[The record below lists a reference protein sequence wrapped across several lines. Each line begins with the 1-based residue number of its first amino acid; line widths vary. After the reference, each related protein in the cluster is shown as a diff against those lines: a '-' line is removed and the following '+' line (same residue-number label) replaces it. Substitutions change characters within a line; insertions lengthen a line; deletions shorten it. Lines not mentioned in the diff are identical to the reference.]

1 MLEKLETKLIE
12 ILTNLNFNLVD
23 LEYVNE
29 NNNNYLRVYIESK
42 NGKTSL
48 LDCEN
53 VSNNISDICDE
64 YIKDKYFLE
73 VSTPGLERNLKKPSD
88 FKKFIGFK
96 VLIKTK
102 NNVYDR
108 KSFTGIL
115 KGYENDNIFVDE
127 FEIPFSKV
135 KLAKTVYDFKDALEK
150 EDKDNES

>member
-1 MLEKLETKLIE
+1 MEKLETKLIE
-12 ILTNLNFNLVD
+12 ILTNLNFNLAD
-23 LEYVNE
+23 FEYVNE
-29 NNNNYLRVYIESK
+29 NNNNYLRVYIEAK

-48 LDCEN
+48 LDCEK

-73 VSTPGLERNLKKPSD
+73 VSTPGLERNLKKPND
-88 FKKFIGFK
+88 FKKFIGSK

-115 KGYENDNIFVDE
+115 KGFENDNIFVDE

-150 EDKDNES
+150 EVKGNES